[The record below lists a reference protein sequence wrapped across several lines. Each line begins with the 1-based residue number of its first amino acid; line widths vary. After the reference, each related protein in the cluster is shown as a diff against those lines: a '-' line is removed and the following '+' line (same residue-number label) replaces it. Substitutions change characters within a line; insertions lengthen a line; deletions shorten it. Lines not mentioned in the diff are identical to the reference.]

1 MTSAAQSELSS
12 MLVFRIAAQ
21 GELSSALS
29 AECSEY
35 SLLGLLEQ
43 TPYSLVC
50 ARAQLRL
57 CVQILAFNG
66 NAQTGVTTGPAIQY

>member
-35 SLLGLLEQ
+35 SLLGLLEP
-43 TPYSLVC
+43 TPYIGFLSHTAVC
-50 ARAQLRL
+50 IFGARHTQCLR
-57 CVQILAFNG
+57 F
-66 NAQTGVTTGPAIQY
+66 TGMDPQR

>member
-1 MTSAAQSELSS
+1 VTSAAQSELSS

-35 SLLGLLEQ
+35 SLLGLLEP
-43 TPYSLVC
+43 TPYLC
-50 ARAQLRL
+50 AVSQM
-57 CVQILAFNG
+57 
-66 NAQTGVTTGPAIQY
+66 

>member
-12 MLVFRIAAQ
+12 MLFFRIAAQ

-35 SLLGLLEQ
+35 SLLGLLEP
-43 TPYSLVC
+43 TPYRRCAPLPLSPSSQWPSATI
-50 ARAQLRL
+50 ARAAEPE
-57 CVQILAFNG
+57 VM
-66 NAQTGVTTGPAIQY
+66 PAD

>member
-35 SLLGLLEQ
+35 SLLGLLEP
-43 TPYSLVC
+43 TPY
-50 ARAQLRL
+50 
-57 CVQILAFNG
+57 QIKCD
-66 NAQTGVTTGPAIQY
+66 